1 MQLKR
6 YQERVIR
13 EVKLFLEALAAQQA
27 SGTRHAALDAWEE
40 AKRNFF
46 IKGDYRP
53 RKNGLGKDLPTFCIK
68 VPTGGGKTLLAT
80 QILGLVYQII
90 LKNRNGSGLVL
101 WVVPSD
107 QIYKDT
113 LKAFRDRRH
122 FYRESLEFALSRR
135 IEVWE
140 KHEIFRLTPG
150 QLQSSLNILLLKL
163 ASTNRETREQLKF
176 FRDSGGNIVQHFPPE
191 DDPEKHKALKA
202 QFQNMDMLGDDDAR
216 AGGLVKT
223 SLGNLV
229 RICEPAVILDEGHK
243 ATSDLARRTIEGFNA
258 SVVVELSATPHKEA
272 NVLVRVKGT
281 ELLDEQMIKLP
292 INIANSNQPSWKTCL
307 TQARE
312 KREHLTKLAERHY
325 RATEKLIRPIVLVQ
339 VERTGKDQRDT
350 GFVHSEDVKQYLMQR
365 EGVHESAIAIKTSD
379 KDDIEGMDLLA
390 EGCPVEWI
398 ITKAALQEGWDCP
411 FAYILVSLNNTGSQ
425 QTMTQLVGRVLRQP
439 NVERTPFDELN
450 ESYVFCLRRKAAD
463 ISREVK
469 KALEQEGYEGEAASV
484 VDRSTEDGKT
494 VQKREAT
501 IREEFRRYYREFE
514 GKIYLPRFCV
524 KHGDRYEV
532 LDYFRHL
539 LSQVDV
545 TRFDYAGIDWNM
557 ATTLETAKDSIYRL
571 TLEQDDLERVA
582 ERESVT
588 PDTDEQV
595 KAWLVASL
603 PFDHFSH
610 KQLREIV
617 SRVSERLYQLTPEL
631 SGRLGL
637 VKFEVREKIVGLI
650 ERGTDRQTQEAFE
663 ALFKNKRLGFYLEC
677 VEGRFEIPPKIEIR
691 GTKKL
696 IHDDHEAVQR
706 SLFDYVPDDLNDY
719 ERSVALYLDK
729 HPEVL
734 WWYRNLVG
742 AQCFSIQGYKRSKIY
757 PDFVVQQGH
766 NKKPVATVVVVESK
780 GKHLKGNED
789 TNYKRK
795 VANYFEKVGQKVPWQ
810 KLAEDFQDETFRF
823 QVLDEGE
830 YTDRDWR
837 DDLKKLLESGGKG

>member
-1 MQLKR
+1 MELKR

-27 SGTRHAALDAWEE
+27 AGNRHASLDAWEDS
-40 AKRNFF
+40 KRQFF

-53 RKNGLGKDLPTFCIK
+53 RRNGLGKDLPTFCIK

-80 QILGLVYQII
+80 QILGLVYQTI
-90 LKNRNGSGLVL
+90 LKSRNGSGLVL

-140 KHEIFRLTPG
+140 KHEIFRLTAG
-150 QLQSSLNILLLKL
+150 QLHSNLNILLLKL

-191 DDPEKHKALKA
+191 NDPEKNKALKA
-202 QFQNMDMLGDDDAR
+202 QFLNLDMLGDDD
-216 AGGLVKT
+216 GQDEGLVKT

-229 RICEPAVILDEGHK
+229 RLCEPAVVLDEGHK
-243 ATSDLARRTIEGFNA
+243 ATSELARKTIEGFNA
-258 SVVVELSATPHKEA
+258 SIVVELSATPHKEA
-272 NVLVRVKGT
+272 NVLVRVSGK

-292 INIANSNQPSWKTCL
+292 MNIANSNQPSWKNCL

-312 KREHLTKLAERHY
+312 KREELERWAEQHY
-325 RATEKLIRPIVLVQ
+325 KATEKLIRPIVLVQ
-339 VERTGKDQRDT
+339 VERTGRDQRDT
-350 GFVHSEDVKQYLMQR
+350 GFVHSEDAKEYLMQR
-365 EGVHESAIAIKTSD
+365 EGVHESAIAIKTSE

-411 FAYILVSLNNTGSQ
+411 FAYVLVSLTNTGSQ
-425 QTMTQLVGRVLRQP
+425 QSMTQLVGRVLRQP
-439 NVERTPFDELN
+439 DAERTPFDELN

-463 ISREVK
+463 ISCEVK
-469 KALEQEGYEGEAASV
+469 KALEEEGYEGDAASV
-484 VDRSTEDGKT
+484 VDRTAEDGKAG
-494 VQKREAT
+494 QKRVAT
-501 IREEFRRYYREFE
+501 VREEFRRYYREFE

-524 KHGDRYEV
+524 KHGDKYDV

-545 TRFDYAGIDWNM
+545 TRFDYAGIEWDM
-557 ATTLETAKDSIYRL
+557 AAALAAAKDSIYRL
-571 TLEQDDLERVA
+571 TLDQDDFVPVA

-588 PDTDEQV
+588 LETDEQV

-603 PFDHFSH
+603 RFDYFSQ
-610 KQLREIV
+610 KQLREV
-617 SRVSERLYQLTPEL
+617 VNRATERLYQLTPEL

-637 VKFEVREKIVGLI
+637 VKFEAREKIVGLI
-650 ERGTDRQTQEAFE
+650 ERGTDCQTQEAFE
-663 ALFKNKRLGFYLEC
+663 TLFKNKRLGFYLEC

-696 IHDDHEAVQR
+696 IHNDNEAIQR
-706 SLFDYVPDDLNDY
+706 SLFDYVADDLNEY
-719 ERSVALYLDK
+719 EKSVALYLDR

-742 AQCFSIQGYKRSKIY
+742 AQCFSIQGYRRNRIY

-766 NKKPVATVVVVESK
+766 SKKPVASVVVVESK

-789 TNYKRK
+789 TNYKRA
-795 VANYFEKVGQKVPWQ
+795 VGSYFQKVGQKVPWQ
-810 KLAEDFQDETFRF
+810 KLAADFQDETFRF

-830 YTDRDWR
+830 YTDRDWQ
-837 DDLKKLLESGGKG
+837 DDLKKLLESAV